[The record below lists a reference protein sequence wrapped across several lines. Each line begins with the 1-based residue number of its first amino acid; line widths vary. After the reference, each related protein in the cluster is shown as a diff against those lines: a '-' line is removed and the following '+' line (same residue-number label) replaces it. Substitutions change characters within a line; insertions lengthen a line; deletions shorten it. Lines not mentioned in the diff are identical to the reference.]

1 MLRDSHKGNPLA
13 TRHFRKCVPTP
24 DEDPWCEASR
34 VTKIMGTEL
43 PSSCFCH
50 TKGKDTVGQPPSTEI
65 GVPNMPSLKAKK
77 LRKLPREKVLLE
89 RGSWPYRR
97 EHAIRRRS
105 LYLLYRQSLTRIG
118 DTSIVSK
125 GHCKNFPLL

>member
-1 MLRDSHKGNPLA
+1 MFKAGDKVWWGGGKAEVL
-13 TRHFRKCVPTP
+13 
-24 DEDPWCEASR
+24 R
-34 VTKIMGTEL
+34 VTKN
-43 PSSCFCH
+43 
-50 TKGKDTVGQPPSTEI
+50 
-65 GVPNMPSLKAKK
+65 GVWITY
-77 LRKLPREKVLLE
+77 
-89 RGSWPYRR
+89 WPYRR